1 VTAAWTIADA
11 KARRGKALVLDG
23 ASLSVAP
30 GEVLGVVGPNG
41 AGKTSLLRAGLGLMP
56 LEAGRRGWPVARS
69 AT

>member
-1 VTAAWTIADA
+1 
-11 KARRGKALVLDG
+11 VLDG

-56 LEAGRRGWPVARS
+56 LEAGEALLAGRPGRRR
-69 AT
+69 